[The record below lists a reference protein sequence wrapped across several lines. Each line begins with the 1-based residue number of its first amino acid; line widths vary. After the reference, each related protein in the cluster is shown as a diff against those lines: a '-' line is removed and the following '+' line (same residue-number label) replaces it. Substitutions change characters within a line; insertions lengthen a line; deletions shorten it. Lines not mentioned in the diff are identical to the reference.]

1 MSKILYPQMSQEQKQ
16 SFFNQL
22 KEFCANTLPRLDADL
37 PRAELNTVFESGLAL
52 LESVP
57 AARPFVRD
65 ARMVSDYK
73 RYISGMRRFLDS
85 ALNDITADLGAAV
98 AAAPSFTPHVGR
110 PTREEAAARAAAA
123 AAEAERKEN
132 EQTLFGRRSDMGAPA
147 PSAFIS
153 GAPENL
159 PHLDQLAFLMSP
171 ALREDVGRV
180 RDIRAAAAEAST
192 RAKQMAED
200 GRPEEEVAPF
210 AKEAAEKTELY
221 ENIYAQV
228 DNELAVVYVRLKE
241 DKTYIDEIVKQGMK
255 PDELRTI
262 LRPYWD
268 KIADG
273 QDEFKAKV
281 IADIDANDPAQ
292 AAARAEAAAK
302 KEKIDSLT
310 RYITRKDKPNTDTRI
325 KGLDERMTELR
336 PLISAEE
343 AAELDAIIAE
353 CKADN
358 ARLNAAKQEEK
369 EKKAA
374 DKKAAKEAAK
384 AEAKK
389 ESEKETKKAD
399 TKA

>member
-65 ARMVSDYK
+65 ARMVNDYK

-85 ALNDITADLGAAV
+85 ALSDVTADLGA

-123 AAEAERKEN
+123 AAEAEKKEN
-132 EQTLFGRRSDMGAPA
+132 EQTLFGRRADMGAPA

-159 PHLDQLAFLMSP
+159 PHLDQLAFLLSP
-171 ALREDVGRV
+171 ALREDVARV

-200 GRPEEEVAPF
+200 GRPEEEIAPF
-210 AKEAAEKTELY
+210 AKEAAEKTEEY

-241 DKTYIDEIVKQGMK
+241 DKTFIDGIVQQGMK

-268 KIADG
+268 KIGAE
-273 QDEFKAKV
+273 QDAFKAKV

-292 AAARAEAAAK
+292 AEARAKAAEQ
-302 KEKIDSLT
+302 KEKIDKLT
-310 RYITRKDKPNTDTRI
+310 RYITRKDKDNTDTRI
-325 KGLDERMTELR
+325 KGLDARMAELR
-336 PLISAEE
+336 PLISEAE

-384 AEAKK
+384 ANAKK
-389 ESEKETKKAD
+389 ESEKESKEAD

>member
-98 AAAPSFTPHVGR
+98 AAPSFTPHVGR

-132 EQTLFGRRSDMGAPA
+132 EQTLFGRRADIGAPA

-159 PHLDQLAFLMSP
+159 PHLDQLAFLLSP
-171 ALREDVGRV
+171 ALREDVARV

-200 GRPEEEVAPF
+200 GRPEEEVAPL
-210 AKEAAEKTELY
+210 AKEAAEKTEQY

-241 DKTYIDEIVKQGMK
+241 DKTFIDGIVQQGMK

-268 KIADG
+268 KIGAE
-273 QDEFKAKV
+273 QDAFKAKV

-292 AAARAEAAAK
+292 AEARAKAAEQ

-325 KGLDERMTELR
+325 KGLDARMAELR
-336 PLISAEE
+336 PLISEAE

-384 AEAKK
+384 ADAKK
-389 ESEKETKKAD
+389 EAKKETKKAD
-399 TKA
+399 TKE

>member
-65 ARMVSDYK
+65 ARMVNDYK

-85 ALNDITADLGAAV
+85 ALNDITADLGAA
-98 AAAPSFTPHVGR
+98 ATAPSFTPHVGR

-132 EQTLFGRRSDMGAPA
+132 EQTLFGRRADMGAPA

-159 PHLDQLAFLMSP
+159 PHLDQLAFLLSP
-171 ALREDVGRV
+171 ALREDVARV

-200 GRPEEEVAPF
+200 GRPEEEVAPL
-210 AKEAAEKTELY
+210 AKEASEKTEQY

-241 DKTYIDEIVKQGMK
+241 DKTFIDEIVQQGMK

-268 KIADG
+268 KIGAE
-273 QDEFKAKV
+273 QDAFKAKV

-292 AAARAEAAAK
+292 AEARAKAAAQ
-302 KEKIDSLT
+302 KEEIDKLT
-310 RYITRKDKPNTDTRI
+310 RYITRKDKDNTDTRI
-325 KGLDERMTELR
+325 KGLEERMAQLR
-336 PLISAEE
+336 PLISEKE
-343 AAELDAIIAE
+343 AADLDAIIAE

-358 ARLNAAKQEEK
+358 QRLNAAKEAEK
-369 EKKAA
+369 EKKLAEKKAA
-374 DKKAAKEAAK
+374 KAAAKEAAK
-384 AEAKK
+384 EQ
-389 ESEKETKKAD
+389 KKAD
-399 TKA
+399 AAK

>member
-22 KEFCANTLPRLDADL
+22 KDFCANTLPRLDAGL
-37 PRAELNTVFESGLAL
+37 PRAELDPAFESGLAL

-65 ARMVSDYK
+65 ARMVRDYK
-73 RYISGMRRFLDS
+73 RYISGMRRFMDS
-85 ALNDITADLGAAV
+85 TLNDVTADLGA

-132 EQTLFGRRSDMGAPA
+132 EQTLFGRRADMGAPA

-159 PHLDQLAFLMSP
+159 PHLDQLAFLLSP
-171 ALREDVGRV
+171 ALREDVARV

-200 GRPEEEVAPF
+200 GRPEEEVASL
-210 AKEAAEKTELY
+210 AKEAAEKTEQY

-241 DKTYIDEIVKQGMK
+241 DKTFIDEISKQGMK

-268 KIADG
+268 KIGAE
-273 QDEFKAKV
+273 QDAFKAKV

-292 AAARAEAAAK
+292 AEARAKAAEQ

-325 KGLDERMTELR
+325 KGLDARMAELR
-336 PLISAEE
+336 PLISEAE

-358 ARLNAAKQEEK
+358 ARLNAVKQEEK

-384 AEAKK
+384 ASTKK
-389 ESEKETKKAD
+389 ESEKETEKAD

>member
-22 KEFCANTLPRLDADL
+22 KEFCANTLPRLDAGL
-37 PRAELNTVFESGLAL
+37 PRAELDPAFESGLAL

-65 ARMVSDYK
+65 ARMVRDYK
-73 RYISGMRRFLDS
+73 RYISGMRRFMDS
-85 ALNDITADLGAAV
+85 TLNDVTADLGAAA

-132 EQTLFGRRSDMGAPA
+132 EQTLFGRRADMGAPA

-159 PHLDQLAFLMSP
+159 PHLDQLAFLLSP
-171 ALREDVGRV
+171 ALREDVARV

-200 GRPEEEVAPF
+200 GRPEEEVAPL
-210 AKEAAEKTELY
+210 AKEATEKTEQY

-241 DKTYIDEIVKQGMK
+241 DKTFIDEIAKQGMK

-268 KIADG
+268 KIGAE
-273 QDEFKAKV
+273 QDAFKAKV

-292 AAARAEAAAK
+292 AEARAKAAAQ
-302 KEKIDSLT
+302 KEVIDKLT
-310 RYITRKDKPNTDTRI
+310 RYITRKDKDNTDTRI
-325 KGLDERMTELR
+325 KGLEERMAQLR
-336 PLISAEE
+336 PLISEKE
-343 AAELDAIIAE
+343 AAELDAIIAG

-384 AEAKK
+384 ADAKK
-389 ESEKETKKAD
+389 ESKKETEKAD